1 MSEGKHLNVEP
12 PAKQRKLSELKLSDV
27 QVELLISE
35 VQSREC
41 LWNDHNDNF
50 KNSTLTRKLWNE
62 VGASLDIPGK
72 AVYCKLNLII
82 NPRTGN

>member
-1 MSEGKHLNVEP
+1 MSEEKHQSGEP
-12 PAKQRKLSELKLSDV
+12 PAKQRKTEVKLSDIQIEV
-27 QVELLISE
+27 LISE

-41 LWNDHNDNF
+41 LWNDQHNNF

-72 AVYCKLNLII
+72 TV
-82 NPRTGN
+82 